1 MGDGGVTTTM
11 RCSHPCLRQPHPRYV
26 RPYVPAALL
35 VEPVEES
42 PRLPPPLS
50 PDACLSAGLTCA
62 HGQRPFPRWV
72 CHELRRIYGG
82 ICKKESGESWP
93 DVAGVMLS
101 TQSLTQWS
109 APRVPCLAT
118 LSRLQLTRFA
128 RSIPPHTRNLPGEYS
143 TKPTVLRLRCVPH
156 HRLSTRLRWR
166 TSPGGVPGATPVC
179 AVCWGARIRRT
190 VHDHQRS

>member
-1 MGDGGVTTTM
+1 MVMGDGGLPR
-11 RCSHPCLRQPHPRYV
+11 RCDAHTRACASRIQGYV
-26 RPYVPAALL
+26 RPYIPAGLL

-62 HGQRPFPRWV
+62 HGQRPFPRWG

-118 LSRLQLTRFA
+118 LSRLQLTRSLA
-128 RSIPPHTRNLPGEYS
+128 RFLPIPETFRVSTPLNL
-143 TKPTVLRLRCVPH
+143 LRLRCVPH